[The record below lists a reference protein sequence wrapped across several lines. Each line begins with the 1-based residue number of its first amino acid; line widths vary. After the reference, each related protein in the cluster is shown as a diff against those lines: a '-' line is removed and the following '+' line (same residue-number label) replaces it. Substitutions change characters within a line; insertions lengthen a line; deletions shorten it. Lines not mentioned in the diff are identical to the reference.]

1 MKGRRDAEGMNLTKE
16 EEEML
21 GGGSGAA
28 VSVAMR
34 HQIELGEFFGAH
46 RFVPVTH
53 AHFMGDYSVMGEA
66 GLAFLEEFLALAP
79 VPRVPITRNSHCV
92 SGDPSESRVT
102 SVLQRLGMACVDTC
116 IPYQTL
122 YQPAFG
128 ERLAW
133 GDTGAVIYANS
144 VTGARSNF
152 ESGPFSLFA
161 AVTGRVPEYGM
172 QLDAARIPTSVCHI
186 HARLADVAEWGALGM
201 HVGLL
206 HPGYWSVPLF
216 VLGSRASVSADGMKH
231 LGASLASHGSMALF
245 HIAGIT
251 PEAPLMPGGL
261 PEIVVTE
268 STIGDVFSR
277 FRARGGPVNLVIFS
291 APQLSYYE
299 CARIASL
306 LKGRKAHPDVT
317 LVLTINRMVGQA
329 IRDTGIRAALEDAG
343 ATLLEGSCWYLNN
356 PAEMA
361 RRFGWN
367 HVVTN
372 SAKLA
377 NIVVGAG
384 YEPILRR
391 TEDCVE
397 AAVTGLVCPT

>member
-1 MKGRRDAEGMNLTKE
+1 MNLTKE

-21 GGGSGAA
+21 DGGAGAA
-28 VSVAMR
+28 VTFALR
-34 HQIELGEFFGAH
+34 HQIGLGKFFGAE
-46 RFVPVTH
+46 RFVPITH
-53 AHFMGDYSVMGEA
+53 AHFMGDYSVMGDA
-66 GLAFLEEFLALAP
+66 GLALLEEFLSLAP
-79 VPRVPITRNSHCV
+79 VLRIPITRNSRCV
-92 SGDPSESRVT
+92 SGDPAESRVT
-102 SVLQRLGMACVDTC
+102 SVLRRLGIGCVDTC

-144 VTGARSNF
+144 VCGARSNF

-172 QLDAARIPTSVCHI
+172 QLDDARVPTSVCHVR
-186 HARLADVAEWGALGM
+186 ATLADVAEWGALGM
-201 HVGLL
+201 LVGLL
-206 HPGYWSVPLF
+206 YPGYWSVPLF
-216 VLGSRASVSADGMKH
+216 ALDSPASVPTDGMKH

-251 PEAPLMPGGL
+251 PEAVVLPVDL
-261 PEIVVTE
+261 PEVVVTD
-268 STIGDVFSR
+268 TAIDDVFRR
-277 FRARGGPVNLVIFS
+277 FRPRGGPINLVVFT

-299 CARIASL
+299 CARIATL
-306 LKGRKAHPDVT
+306 LKGRKAHPDVN
-317 LVLTINRMVGQA
+317 LVLTINGMVGQA
-329 IRDTGIRAALEDAG
+329 IRDTGIRAVLEDAG
-343 ATLLEGSCWYLNN
+343 AILVEGSCWYLNN
-356 PAEMA
+356 PAELA
-361 RRFGWN
+361 RRFGWD

-372 SAKLA
+372 SAKLV
-377 NIVVGAG
+377 NIAVGAG

-397 AAVTGLVCPT
+397 AAVTGRVCPA